1 MTKWKSEQDIKTIM
15 EELRKEVNPPP
26 YSYMDIL
33 LERLEYRLFS
43 LFNRY
48 Q

>member
-1 MTKWKSEQDIKTIM
+1 MAKWKSEQDLKTIM

-26 YSYMDIL
+26 YSYTNVL
-33 LERLEYRLFS
+33 LERLENKLYSF
-43 LFNRY
+43 FNRY